1 MFGQQ
6 DLQSEGD
13 FDAKAALFRR
23 GLESE
28 KVIPEGCVCLALRGW
43 IYTLLMT
50 FMIYLV
56 ELCPN

>member
-1 MFGQQ
+1 MKRIFVPQHVMFGQQ

-28 KVIPEGCVCLALRGW
+28 KVIPEGFGGGYIPC
-43 IYTLLMT
+43 
-50 FMIYLV
+50 
-56 ELCPN
+56 